1 MWYIKSAVRF
11 VPPDR
16 YGAMKKLDHISVC
29 ICTYR
34 RTELLR
40 QLLQKLAYQR
50 TDGLFY
56 YSIIVVDNDV
66 QESARQTVEVFA
78 KDSPIP
84 IEYHVEAVQNI
95 ASARNK
101 TVTHARGE
109 FVALIDDD
117 ETPVDDWLKL
127 MRATILRYGADG
139 VLGPV
144 KSVFDVDPPEWLV
157 RAGLFDRP
165 SGRTGEPIDWR
176 KTGAGNVLVHRRVLS
191 GIEGP
196 FNTQLG
202 SGGEDVDFF
211 RRALDAGKA
220 FVWCEEAAAYE
231 VVPVE
236 RMRLS
241 FQLKRALM
249 RGKASLTGPAGTT
262 VGIAKS
268 CVACVGYTLLLPVF
282 LVMGRHMFIR
292 YLISDLDH
300 IGKLLAFCGINPM
313 GKEYVVK

>member
-1 MWYIKSAVRF
+1 MMNEF
-11 VPPDR
+11 
-16 YGAMKKLDHISVC
+16 DHISIC
-29 ICTYR
+29 LCTYKR
-34 RTELLR
+34 PELLW
-40 QLLQKLAYQR
+40 QLLQKLVHQQ
-50 TDGLFY
+50 TDGLFG
-56 YSIIVVDNDV
+56 YSVIVVDNDS
-66 QESARQTVEVFA
+66 QESARATVEAFA

-84 IEYHVEAVQNI
+84 TEYHVEAVQNI
-95 ASARNK
+95 ALARNK
-101 TVTHARGE
+101 TVAHARGE
-109 FVALIDDD
+109 FVAFIDDD

-127 MRATILRYGADG
+127 MRATIIQYGVDG

-144 KSVFDVDPPEWLV
+144 KSVFAVAPPEWLV

-176 KTGAGNVLVHRRVLS
+176 KTGTGNVLVRRQVLS
-191 GIEGP
+191 SIEGP
-196 FNTQLG
+196 FNSQLG

-211 RRALDAGKA
+211 RRALDAGKE
-220 FVWCEEAAAYE
+220 FIWCEEAAAYE

-236 RMRLS
+236 RTKLS

-249 RGKASLTGPAGTT
+249 RGRASLTGPAGTA

-268 CVACVGYTLLLPVF
+268 CAACAVYTLLLPAF
-282 LVMGRHMFIR
+282 LIMGRHLFIR

-300 IGKLLAFCGINPM
+300 IGKILAFCRINPI